1 MALAGSAL
9 LTGLSQFM
17 GDDYDNVTS
26 ATSTDGTTVVKT
38 HLSAFGE
45 DYFRD
50 YYVRI
55 TQSGTNQY
63 HIRRVKSFASASGT
77 LTVDPAFP
85 AVPQDGDSFELH
97 KYEPSRK
104 FTALDEARLR
114 AYPQIAQLVFDE
126 TLTGDGYNREFSIP
140 STIRKGPVFA
150 FIEYPIGVHDQWNY
164 LSDPDFD
171 STSNWAASSVT
182 ASVFNQDDSNVLV
195 PKYDDVATKLVVAAS
210 TAGTYSQVVANM
222 NNSVTA
228 AKVAGQKM
236 TFAVWIYSRVA
247 SKIRIQLIDDSG
259 TTSSDYHGGA
269 GWELLTLEKNI
280 VGNNSSLLTARIEVA
295 NNSTTFTGY
304 ADRGWLYLGDSGR
317 VTSIY
322 PSEMNAR
329 VRRDDTTQKI
339 MFDNVPQA
347 RRQIRLVGRGPLSAL
362 GTTAASQATNTMEVD
377 EPAAMILYA
386 HAAQILFEREG
397 IYADIPQE
405 VTARLGIIQERA
417 DDYEVKWPFRMLPG
431 AKIQGPFKV

>member
-1 MALAGSAL
+1 MAITGQNL

-26 ATSTDGTTVVKT
+26 ATSTDGTTVVKN

-85 AVPQDGDSFELH
+85 AVPQDGDAFEIH
-97 KYEPSRK
+97 RYEPSRK

-114 AYPQIAQLVFDE
+114 AYPEIAKLVFDE
-126 TLTGDGYNREFSIP
+126 TITGDGYSREFDIP
-140 STIRKGPVFA
+140 SAIRKGPVFA
-150 FIEYPIGVHDQWNY
+150 FIEYPLGTHDGWNF

-182 ASVFNQDDSNVLV
+182 ASIVTEESSNKLI
-195 PKYDDVATKLVVAAS
+195 PKYDNSCTKLVVAAS

-222 NNSVTA
+222 NNDITA
-228 AKVAGQKM
+228 AGAAGQKM
-236 TFAVWIYSRVA
+236 TFAAWVYSRVA

-259 TTSSDYHGGA
+259 TTSSSYHGGA
-269 GWELLTLEKNI
+269 GWELITVEKNI
-280 VGNNSSLLTARIEVA
+280 VGNSSSLLTARIEVA
-295 NNSTTFTGY
+295 NNSTTFTGFI
-304 ADRGWLYLGDSGR
+304 DRGWLYFGDAGR
-317 VTSIY
+317 VRSIY
-322 PSEMNAR
+322 PIEANAR
-329 VRRDDTTQKI
+329 VRRDDTTQRI

-347 RRQIRLVGRGPLSAL
+347 RRQIRLVGRSPISAL
-362 GTTAASQATNTMEVD
+362 GTTRASQVTNTMEVD

-386 HAAQILFEREG
+386 HATQILFEREG
-397 IYADIPQE
+397 IYSDMPEEISAK
-405 VTARLGIIQERA
+405 LSIIQERA
-417 DDYEVKWPFRMLPG
+417 SEYETKFPFRMLAG
-431 AKIQGPFKV
+431 SKLQGPFKV

>member
-1 MALAGSAL
+1 MAITGQNL

-164 LSDPDFD
+164 LSDPNFD

-386 HAAQILFEREG
+386 HAAQIIFEREG
-397 IYADIPQE
+397 LYADIPQE
-405 VTARLGIIQERA
+405 VSARLSIIQQRA
-417 DDYEVKWPFRMLPG
+417 NEYEVKWPFRMLPG

>member
-45 DYFRD
+45 DYFRG

-85 AVPQDGDSFELH
+85 GVPQDGDAFELH

-114 AYPQIAQLVFDE
+114 AYPFLSQLTFDE
-126 TLTGDGYNREFSIP
+126 TLTGDGYTSEFDIP
-140 STIRKGPVFA
+140 SNIRKGPVYA
-150 FIEYPIGVHDQWNY
+150 FIENPLGTHEQWNY

-171 STSNWAASSVT
+171 STSNWTASSVT
-182 ASVFNQDDSNVLV
+182 ASVFNQDSSNIVI
-195 PKYDDVATKLVVAAS
+195 PKTSNVATKLVVAAS

-222 NNSVTA
+222 ANSITA
-228 AKVAGQKM
+228 AKAAGQKM

-247 SKIRIQLIDDSG
+247 SKIRIQLIDDSS
-259 TTSSDYHGGA
+259 TTSSDYHQGS
-269 GWELLTLEKNI
+269 GWELISLDKNI
-280 VGNNSSLLTARIEVA
+280 VGNSSSLLTARIDIA

-304 ADRGWLYLGDSGR
+304 LDRGWLYLGDKGR
-317 VTSIY
+317 VHDVYST
-322 PSEMNAR
+322 EANGR
-329 VRRDDTTQKI
+329 VRRDDTTKKI
-339 MFDNVPQA
+339 IFDLVPPS
-347 RRQIRLVGRGPLSAL
+347 RRQIRLVGREPLSAL
-362 GTTAASQATNTMEVD
+362 GTTRASQVTNTMEVD
-377 EPAAMILYA
+377 EPAAQLLYA
-386 HAAQILFEREG
+386 HAAQIIFERDG
-397 IYADIPQE
+397 IYADIPEEIRTRLQIMQ
-405 VTARLGIIQERA
+405 ARAAQ
-417 DDYEVKWPFRMLPG
+417 YEVKWPYTMPSG
-431 AKIQGPFKV
+431 AKIQGPFTI

>member
-1 MALAGSAL
+1 MAITGQNL

-164 LSDPDFD
+164 LSDPNFD

>member
-85 AVPQDGDSFELH
+85 AVPQDGDAFELH
-97 KYEPSRK
+97 RYEPSRK

-114 AYPQIAQLVFDE
+114 AYPEIAKLVFDE
-126 TLTGDGYNREFSIP
+126 TITGDGYSREFDIP
-140 STIRKGPVFA
+140 SAIRKGPVFA
-150 FIEYPIGVHDQWNY
+150 FIEYPLGTHDGWNF

-182 ASVFNQDDSNVLV
+182 ASIVTEESSNKLI
-195 PKYDDVATKLVVAAS
+195 PKYDNSCTKLVVAAS

-222 NNSVTA
+222 NNDITA
-228 AKVAGQKM
+228 AGAAGQKM
-236 TFAVWIYSRVA
+236 TFAAWIYSRVA

-269 GWELLTLEKNI
+269 GWELLTVEKNI
-280 VGNNSSLLTARIEVA
+280 VGNSSSLLTARIEVA
-295 NNSTTFTGY
+295 NNSTTFTGFI
-304 ADRGWLYLGDSGR
+304 DRGWLYFGDAGR
-317 VTSIY
+317 VRSIY
-322 PSEMNAR
+322 PIEANAR
-329 VRRDDTTQKI
+329 VRRDDTTQRI

-347 RRQIRLVGRGPLSAL
+347 RRQIRLVGRSPLSAL
-362 GTTAASQATNTMEVD
+362 GTTRASQVTNTMEVD
-377 EPAAMILYA
+377 EPAAQLLYA
-386 HAAQILFEREG
+386 HAAQIIFERDG
-397 IYADIPQE
+397 IYADIPEEIRTRLQIMQ
-405 VTARLGIIQERA
+405 ARAAQ
-417 DDYEVKWPFRMLPG
+417 YEVKWPYTMPSG
-431 AKIQGPFKV
+431 AKIQGPFTI

>member
-1 MALAGSAL
+1 
-9 LTGLSQFM
+9 
-17 GDDYDNVTS
+17 
-26 ATSTDGTTVVKT
+26 
-38 HLSAFGE
+38 
-45 DYFRD
+45 
-50 YYVRI
+50 
-55 TQSGTNQY
+55 
-63 HIRRVKSFASASGT
+63 
-77 LTVDPAFP
+77 
-85 AVPQDGDSFELH
+85 
-97 KYEPSRK
+97 
-104 FTALDEARLR
+104 
-114 AYPQIAQLVFDE
+114 
-126 TLTGDGYNREFSIP
+126 
-140 STIRKGPVFA
+140 
-150 FIEYPIGVHDQWNY
+150 
-164 LSDPDFD
+164 
-171 STSNWAASSVT
+171 
-182 ASVFNQDDSNVLV
+182 
-195 PKYDDVATKLVVAAS
+195 
-210 TAGTYSQVVANM
+210 M

-236 TFAVWIYSRVA
+236 TFAVWKYSRVA

>member
-85 AVPQDGDSFELH
+85 AVPQDGDAFELH
-97 KYEPSRK
+97 RYEPSRK

-114 AYPQIAQLVFDE
+114 AYPEIAKLVFDE
-126 TLTGDGYNREFSIP
+126 TITGDGYSREFDIP
-140 STIRKGPVFA
+140 SAIRKGPVFA
-150 FIEYPIGVHDQWNY
+150 FIEYPLGTHDGWNF

-182 ASVFNQDDSNVLV
+182 ASIVTEESSNKLI
-195 PKYDDVATKLVVAAS
+195 PKYDNSCTKLVVAAS

-222 NNSVTA
+222 NNDITA
-228 AKVAGQKM
+228 AGAAGQKM
-236 TFAVWIYSRVA
+236 TFAAWIYSRVA

-269 GWELLTLEKNI
+269 GWELLTVEKNI
-280 VGNNSSLLTARIEVA
+280 VGNSSSLLTARIEVA
-295 NNSTTFTGY
+295 NNSTTFTGFV
-304 ADRGWLYLGDSGR
+304 DRGWLYFGDAGR
-317 VTSIY
+317 VRSIY
-322 PSEMNAR
+322 PIEANAR
-329 VRRDDTTQKI
+329 VRRDDTTQRI

-347 RRQIRLVGRGPLSAL
+347 RRQIRLVGRSPLSAL
-362 GTTAASQATNTMEVD
+362 GTTRASQVTNTMEVD
-377 EPAAMILYA
+377 EPAAQLLYA
-386 HAAQILFEREG
+386 HAAQIIFERDG
-397 IYADIPQE
+397 IYADIPEEIRTRLQIMQ
-405 VTARLGIIQERA
+405 ARAAQ
-417 DDYEVKWPFRMLPG
+417 YEVKWPYTMPSG
-431 AKIQGPFKV
+431 AKIQGPFTI

>member
-1 MALAGSAL
+1 MAITGQNL

-26 ATSTDGTTVVKT
+26 ATSTDGTTVVKN

-164 LSDPDFD
+164 LSDPNFD

-386 HAAQILFEREG
+386 HAAQVLFEREG

-405 VTARLGIIQERA
+405 VTARLGILQERA

>member
-1 MALAGSAL
+1 MAITGQNL

-26 ATSTDGTTVVKT
+26 ATSTDGTTVVKN

-85 AVPQDGDSFELH
+85 AVPQDGDAFELH

-150 FIEYPIGVHDQWNY
+150 FVEYPIGVHDQWNY

-236 TFAVWIYSRVA
+236 TFAVWVYSRVA
-247 SKIRIQLIDDSG
+247 DKIRIQLIDDSG
-259 TTSSDYHGGA
+259 TSSSSYHGGA
-269 GWELLTLEKNI
+269 GWELLTLEKNM
-280 VGNNSSLLTARIEVA
+280 VGNNSSLLTARIDVA

-317 VTSIY
+317 VKSIY

-362 GTTAASQATNTMEVD
+362 GTTRASQATNTMEVD

-386 HAAQILFEREG
+386 HAAQIIFEREG
-397 IYADIPQE
+397 LYADIPQE
-405 VTARLGIIQERA
+405 VSARLSIIQQRA
-417 DDYEVKWPFRMLPG
+417 NEYEVKWPFRMLPG

>member
-1 MALAGSAL
+1 MAITGQNL
-9 LTGLSQFM
+9 LTGLSQFI

-164 LSDPDFD
+164 LSDPNFD

>member
-1 MALAGSAL
+1 MAITGQNL

-26 ATSTDGTTVVKT
+26 ATSTDGTTVVKN

-85 AVPQDGDSFELH
+85 AVPQDGDAFELH

-164 LSDPDFD
+164 LSDPNFD

-317 VTSIY
+317 VKSIY

>member
-1 MALAGSAL
+1 MAITGQNL
-9 LTGLSQFM
+9 LTGLSQFI

-26 ATSTDGTTVVKT
+26 ATSSDGTTVVKN

-85 AVPQDGDSFELH
+85 AVPQDGDAFELH

-164 LSDPDFD
+164 LSDPNFD

>member
-1 MALAGSAL
+1 MALTGSAL

-85 AVPQDGDSFELH
+85 AVPQDGDAFELH
-97 KYEPSRK
+97 RYEPSRK

-114 AYPQIAQLVFDE
+114 AYPEIAKLVFDE
-126 TLTGDGYNREFSIP
+126 TITGDGYSREFDIP
-140 STIRKGPVFA
+140 SAIRKGPVFA
-150 FIEYPIGVHDQWNY
+150 FIEYPLGTHDGWNF

-182 ASVFNQDDSNVLV
+182 ASIVTEESSNKLI
-195 PKYDDVATKLVVAAS
+195 PKYDNSCTKLVVAAS

-222 NNSVTA
+222 NNDITA
-228 AKVAGQKM
+228 AGAAGQKM
-236 TFAVWIYSRVA
+236 TFAAWIYSRVA

-269 GWELLTLEKNI
+269 GWELLTVEKNI
-280 VGNNSSLLTARIEVA
+280 VGNSSSLLTARIEVA
-295 NNSTTFTGY
+295 NNSTTFTGFV
-304 ADRGWLYLGDSGR
+304 DRGWLYFGDAGR
-317 VTSIY
+317 VRSIY
-322 PSEMNAR
+322 PIEANAR
-329 VRRDDTTQKI
+329 VRRDDTTQRI

-347 RRQIRLVGRGPLSAL
+347 RRQIRLVGRSPLSAL
-362 GTTAASQATNTMEVD
+362 GTTRASQVTNTMEVD
-377 EPAAMILYA
+377 EPAAQLLYA
-386 HAAQILFEREG
+386 HAAQIIFERDG
-397 IYADIPQE
+397 IYADIPEEIRTRLQIMQ
-405 VTARLGIIQERA
+405 ARAAQ
-417 DDYEVKWPFRMLPG
+417 YEVKWPYTMPSG
-431 AKIQGPFKV
+431 AKIQGPFTI

>member
-164 LSDPDFD
+164 LSDPNFD